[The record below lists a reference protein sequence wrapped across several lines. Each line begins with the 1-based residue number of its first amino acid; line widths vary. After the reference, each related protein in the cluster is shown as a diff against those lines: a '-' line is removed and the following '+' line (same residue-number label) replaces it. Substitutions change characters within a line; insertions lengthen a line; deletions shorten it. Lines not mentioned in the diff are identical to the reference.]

1 MKKEWVFVIG
11 ISKSISNLKFED
23 AVEKISESNYG
34 LHCLLIYP
42 NLQTFR
48 NLYKYYIKKQIEEKN
63 EIILFNP
70 FYETVGTVRQ
80 NLRMGHVVQLDEFA
94 YDRDISL
101 IIADSLNQ
109 YFGKVSTSEFTQ
121 RLVKYAIEKRKA
133 GVSIMGDMGSYF
145 FKMMYTEL
153 LDYELSLPT
162 QFSAPQKGLCIYHQL
177 DFDNRLTEKQKQFM
191 VDHHGMAI
199 KLESV

>member
-1 MKKEWVFVIG
+1 MFVIG
-11 ISKSISNLKFED
+11 VSKTISNLKFED

-48 NLYKYYIKKQIEEKN
+48 NFYKYYIKRQIAKKN

-80 NLRMGHVVQLDEFA
+80 NLSMGHVLQLDEFP
-94 YDRDISL
+94 YDSDVSL

-121 RLVKYAIEKRKA
+121 RLVKYAIEKRKN
-133 GVSIMGDMGSYF
+133 GVTIMGDMGSYF
-145 FKMMYTEL
+145 FKLMNKEL

-162 QFSAPQKGLCIYHQL
+162 QFNAPQKGLCIYNQL
-177 DFDNRLTEKQKQFM
+177 DFDNKLTEKQKQFM

>member
-1 MKKEWVFVIG
+1 MFVIG
-11 ISKSISNLKFED
+11 VSKTISNLRFED

-48 NLYKYYIKKQIEEKN
+48 NFYKYYIKRQIAKKN

-80 NLRMGHVVQLDEFA
+80 NLSMGHVQLDEFP
-94 YDRDISL
+94 YDSDVSL

-121 RLVKYAIEKRKA
+121 RLVKYAIEKRKD
-133 GVSIMGDMGSYF
+133 GVTIIGDMGSYF
-145 FKMMYTEL
+145 FKLMNKEL

-162 QFSAPQKGLCIYHQL
+162 QFNAPQKGLCIYNQL

>member
-1 MKKEWVFVIG
+1 MFVIG
-11 ISKSISNLKFED
+11 VSKTISNLRFED

-48 NLYKYYIKKQIEEKN
+48 NFYKSYIKRQIAKKN

-80 NLRMGHVVQLDEFA
+80 NLSMGHVQPLDEFA
-94 YDRDISL
+94 YDSDISL

-121 RLVKYAIEKRKA
+121 RLVKYAIEKRKD
-133 GVSIMGDMGSYF
+133 GVTIMGDMGSYF
-145 FKMMYTEL
+145 FKLMNKEL

-162 QFSAPQKGLCIYHQL
+162 QFNAPQKGLCIYNQL
-177 DFDNRLTEKQKQFM
+177 DFDDRLTEKQKQFM